1 MSKMGKRP
9 PIGGCCPPAALLMGG
24 MIPYCTHIYYVC
36 TSLYSPLYGPAYG
49 GCGTPRKIFIIIY
62 GIDIIVS
69 ILYTMDMTNNNY
81 YMMYNLYLNGRIT
94 EGQWYTYCTE
104 LLFTM
109 PEFIGVIQRL
119 RFT

>member
-1 MSKMGKRP
+1 
-9 PIGGCCPPAALLMGG
+9 
-24 MIPYCTHIYYVC
+24 
-36 TSLYSPLYGPAYG
+36 
-49 GCGTPRKIFIIIY
+49 
-62 GIDIIVS
+62 
-69 ILYTMDMTNNNY
+69 MDMTNNNY